1 MGERVK
7 IAVLSF
13 GRGIATFVSPWRRT
27 VQPAP
32 AREPQRG
39 IGRHF
44 AAVGQHLWRA
54 VDQFECEHPEVVANA
69 Y

>member
-1 MGERVK
+1 MSERVK

-13 GRGIATFVSPWRRT
+13 GRGIATFVSPWRRIE
-27 VQPAP
+27 QPAS

-54 VDQFECEHPEVVANA
+54 VDRFESEHPEVVANA